1 MMFPGDLNT
10 SSRANPPVPVFPL
23 RSTGLS
29 SQYSPYS
36 TSRFQEIQQKCNLKC
51 TWKCSFLL
59 MVFVTFIVTTFLIY
73 LMAMKKSCTDTRE
86 KCVFVEKSGAIA
98 MDLENSLKLTTEA
111 PPLTTTTV
119 ANVSI
124 RGKFKSDVAQDEQ
137 SDLHRQH
144 TRYQW
149 PSVLEIT
156 SFNTP
161 YSSNVYPYHF
171 WNLEFYNKQPVFMR
185 LNLTLPWG
193 ANFAVYGR
201 RNVAPSITQHD
212 FSEFIKGGRLDNRL
226 SRRSADV
233 IEKDPLVVNVTLIQY
248 LDTGRW
254 FLSIYNDDLRP
265 HTVVLKIAE
274 AEDVST
280 TCPNECSGHGSCYLG
295 KCDCIDGYQGNDCSK
310 SVCPMLCSNHG
321 KYGGG
326 LCHCEEGWKG
336 TECDIPETDCRL
348 ADCSGHGVCK
358 NGVCQC
364 QQGWKGDD
372 CDEVD
377 CMDKSCSSHGIC
389 VSGKCYCKAG
399 WQGEDC
405 SLMNKQVF
413 QCLPRC
419 SDHGA
424 YDLETGVCICNKFW
438 TGPDCSQALCNLN
451 CGPHGKCDQGKCECD
466 IGWTGDKCDQLPCD
480 ERCSEHGQCRNGTCV
495 CSRGWNGKHCTFQGC
510 DNGCGNHGNCVL
522 VNNMYSCVCNDGWEG
537 KSCSV
542 RLEMECNDEIDN
554 DEDGMTDCSDSE
566 CCNSASCAEHIMCL
580 ASNDPLDVLLRKQPP
595 SVTASFYQRVKFLVE
610 EHSVQSYAHLDEY
623 RENEFWNSFTPGRVS
638 VVRGQVLSP
647 QGLGIIGI
655 RVSVDRD
662 SRFGFTLTR
671 TGGWF
676 DVMVNGGEAVT
687 LQFQR
692 SPFRPQTKTLYVP
705 WNQIV
710 SLPSI
715 IMTIN
720 EEMDSYKEST
730 LDSNGLYEHNSYN
743 VTPCI
748 DHKEN
753 PQIVS
758 TWLPEKIGGMPG
770 KSVIFAE
777 TQLLQESIGIP
788 GSNLNL
794 IYRSSW
800 ATGYYSYLII
810 HLTQSDISPLLEV
823 VHISVEI
830 EGSIYNHKLEADP
843 NLKYTFTWDKRNVYK
858 QKVYGIANAKVSIG
872 YEYKSC
878 NQIVWEVQMAVLQ
891 GFDVDISDIGG
902 WSLDVH
908 HHYNFHEG
916 ILQKGD
922 GSILYFKHQY
932 PHTLHVVTGTGMQ
945 RPLNCKDCNG
955 LAKDTRLLS
964 PLALAC
970 GPDGSL
976 YVGDFNLIR
985 KLTPEGSVFTVLQ
998 LSATQVSYQ
1007 YYLCLS
1013 PTDGHLYVS
1022 DPEKHQILRVLTT
1035 TSVVVDPTINYE
1047 VYVGSGERCIPGDQ
1061 GSCGDGGKAIHA
1073 KLSNPKGIAIS
1084 SDGTMYLAD
1093 GTNIRVV
1100 SRDGN
1105 IHTLIGHHK
1114 HNNIWQPMP
1123 CKTTVPTS
1131 QVQLQ
1136 WPTNLALNPLDES
1149 LHITDDRVVLK
1160 VTKDHRVKIVAGS
1173 PLHCYS
1179 GNEVDKGGKESTL
1192 HENQEVMTESL
1203 KATQTALGTI
1213 LGITF
1218 SPYGDLYIAQSDS
1231 RKVNTIKVVNSAGY
1245 ISHFAGYQQTQNPQK
1260 QCDCDSF
1267 NTTCQCGNGSRE
1279 HLLSI
1284 TAKFTTISAIIASP
1298 DGVLNIADQGN
1309 LHILALKPYLPSHVM
1324 NGEFQIPYPATG
1336 EIYIFNRYGQHTA
1349 THDLMTGQVRYT
1361 FLYSKNTSF
1370 GKLSTVT
1377 DSSGNKMLFLR
1388 DYSNVVSAIENS
1400 QDYKSELVISGA
1412 GNLVKFSEK
1421 GRSEITFNYDSSTG
1435 LLTSRSDSTAEQGG
1449 SLFIYNY
1456 DKLGRLVDVVLPT
1469 GEVFELSSHI
1479 SMEDDGFEVNVLTPL
1494 HNPISMISLD
1504 GRRDHITIKMEGNDY
1519 KKLIVKNSASAI
1531 SEAISFKNGSFMF
1544 RSRSGEV
1551 VQCFAES
1558 KHPILELSLPVEAE
1572 MLPVFNRQVSSRGTL
1587 SNIVLWTYS
1596 LVGDA
1601 GSTKFIIR
1609 RKLTINNSTVLIID
1623 YNQYTRIET
1632 VYSSDKPSTS
1642 LLSIAYSQNGL
1653 PLSWTIGHS
1662 KHSVNITYD
1671 RFNRLESWSW
1681 GAINEQY
1688 KYTHHGLCVEK
1699 LLSHRGPV
1707 KYLYNNWNKI
1717 SEIELSTHR
1726 KFMYL
1731 YDESGGLKNI
1741 VLPSGTKHSFSSQT
1755 SLGFIRYTYTPPG
1768 STRAYLQHYSYT
1780 GALLQTVYPGDGARV
1795 LYRYRSSGQLSQVVH
1810 GDGITKVKYYP
1821 NTQLPS
1827 QVLNIETDFEYRWDY
1842 QYNDGLLIEER
1853 IDYGPK
1859 TGLSNAKI
1867 TYEYDSNFRV
1877 ILIEGRIGGQTLQE
1891 NRIEYNPITGSKQLL
1906 GQFERSTN
1914 GNITRLTDGT
1924 GIFNRVTNDYF
1935 QVTHMSVTIHQMEVF
1950 RMEFMYNLDS
1960 RIEQSRTYTHN
1971 VGVNTYTIVKNYTF
1985 DADGQLMSVEAQ
1997 EPWSFKYDQ
2006 NGNMLAM
2013 TYRGNMIPMEHS
2025 VMDRIEK
2032 FGEGLYRYNNR
2043 GLVVQNAREEKFQYN
2058 SKGLLVR
2065 AIKRGRFDVRYFY
2078 DHLNRLSTRKD
2089 NFGNVTQ
2096 FFYTNHNNPNEVS
2109 NIFSP
2114 RDGKLMSLTY
2124 DDRGFLIYAQVH
2136 RYKYYV
2142 ATDHCGT
2149 PVMIF
2154 NQYGEGIREIMRS
2167 PYGHIVYDSNPYLY
2181 LPIDFCGG
2189 LLDQVTSLVHM
2200 PNGKVYDPLVG
2211 QWMSPQWEGMLA
2223 RATEPQQLH
2232 LYRFNGN
2239 DPINVM
2245 PTRQYLKDEK
2255 YWLSLVG
2262 YDLKLLM
2269 PQMPQSISTFPS
2281 LLPSMSASLGNIP
2294 LDITSVYFNHLTKLL
2309 NKRKLTSLP
2318 ESKTHADPII
2328 NSFKEKPKYYDPM
2341 WMTFYMND
2349 LEDNADRGPKA
2360 HGIQPGASLAPLFG
2374 NGIHISR
2381 SSDGRVIVQ
2390 SVPNAN
2396 PIYKDVFTSVF
2407 NDTFLLPFSLVM
2419 HGAQQ
2424 DAYYFVKKDIR
2435 HANEDKAQLKRFG
2448 SQMNTTFHEKDSDN
2462 NSGKMVDV
2470 RIHCADTVI
2479 NLRYGTTLEHEKQ
2492 RLLHHAK
2499 TSVMRKAWH
2508 RERDLLRLGLP
2519 TNKDWS
2525 VAEIDDILKLG
2536 YANGFDGEYIRDTE
2550 RYPELCDDPY
2560 NIRFVKTN

>member
-1 MMFPGDLNT
+1 MMFPGDMST
-10 SSRANPPVPVFPL
+10 SSRGTPPVPVFPL
-23 RSTGLS
+23 RSTGHS

-36 TSRFQEIQQKCNLKC
+36 TTRFQDIQQKCNFKC
-51 TWKCSFLL
+51 SWKCSFLIL
-59 MVFVTFIVTTFLIY
+59 FIVTLIVTSFLIY
-73 LMAMKKSCTDTRE
+73 FITMKSSCSDIKE
-86 KCVFVEKSGAIA
+86 KCVLMEKARSIA
-98 MDLENSLKLTTEA
+98 MDSDSPLGFTTEIQSIS
-111 PPLTTTTV
+111 TTTV
-119 ANVSI
+119 ANFTIHSKSNMDAVS
-124 RGKFKSDVAQDEQ
+124 DDQ
-137 SDLHRQH
+137 SEMHRHH
-144 TRYQW
+144 TRNQW
-149 PSVLEIT
+149 PSLLEIT
-156 SFNTP
+156 SFSTP
-161 YSSNVYPYHF
+161 YSSIVHPYHF
-171 WNLEFYNKQPVFMR
+171 WNLEFHNKQPVFMR

-201 RNVAPSITQHD
+201 RNVAPTITQHD
-212 FSEFIKGGRLDNRL
+212 FSEFVKGGRLENRVN
-226 SRRSADV
+226 RRSID
-233 IEKDPLVVNVTLIQY
+233 DPMEEDPMVVNVTLIEY
-248 LDTGRW
+248 LDAGRW

-265 HTVVLKIAE
+265 HTVILRLAE
-274 AEDVST
+274 AEDVTT

-336 TECDIPETDCRL
+336 TECDIPETDCRV

-364 QQGWKGDD
+364 HQGWKGDE
-372 CDEVD
+372 CNQAD
-377 CMDKSCSSHGIC
+377 CMDKSCSGHGIC
-389 VSGKCYCKAG
+389 MSGKCYCKAG

-413 QCLPRC
+413 QCLPSC
-419 SDHGA
+419 SDHGT
-424 YDLETGVCICNKFW
+424 YDLESGVCVCNKFW

-466 IGWTGDKCDQLPCD
+466 VGWTGDRCDQLPCD
-480 ERCSEHGQCRNGTCV
+480 DRCTEHGQCRNGTCV

-510 DNGCGNHGNCVL
+510 SKGCGNHG
-522 VNNMYSCVCNDGWEG
+522 SCVMTNNIYGCVCKEGWAGE
-537 KSCSV
+537 SCSI
-542 RLEMECNDEIDN
+542 RLETDCSDEIDN

-566 CCNSASCAEHIMCL
+566 CCNSPSCAEHIMCL
-580 ASNDPLDVLLRKQPP
+580 ASNDPVDVLLRKQPP

-623 RENEFWNSFTPGRVS
+623 SESEFWNSFTPGRVS

-671 TGGWF
+671 AGGWF

-692 SPFRPQTKTLYVP
+692 SPFKPQIKTLFIP
-705 WNQIV
+705 WNQII
-710 SLPSI
+710 SLTPI
-715 IMTIN
+715 RMTLN
-720 EEMDSYKEST
+720 EEIDSYKEST
-730 LDSNGLYEHNSYN
+730 MDNNGMLYDQNLFN

-748 DHKEN
+748 DHREI

-758 TWLPEKIGGMPG
+758 TWLPEKVGGMPG

-777 TQLLQESIGIP
+777 TQLLQESISIP

-810 HLTQSDISPLLEV
+810 HLTQSDISPHLKV
-823 VHISVEI
+823 VHITVEI
-830 EGSIYNHKLEADP
+830 EGSVYNHKLEADP

-858 QKVYGIANAKVSIG
+858 QKVYGIAKAKVSVG
-872 YEYKSC
+872 YEYINC
-878 NQIVWEVQMAVLQ
+878 NQIVWEVQMTVLQ

-932 PHTLHVVTGTGMQ
+932 PHTLHVVTGTGLQ

-955 LAKDTRLLS
+955 IAKDTRLLS
-964 PLALAC
+964 PIALAS

-985 KLTPEGSVFTVLQ
+985 KLTPEGNVFTVLQ

-1007 YYLCLS
+1007 YYLYLS
-1013 PTDGHLYVS
+1013 PTDGYLYVS
-1022 DPEKHQILRVLTT
+1022 DPERHQILRVTNT
-1035 TSVVVDPTINYE
+1035 NSVADPTVNYE
-1047 VYVGSGERCIPGDQ
+1047 VYVGSGERCIPGDHN
-1061 GSCGDGGKAIHA
+1061 SCGDGGSAINA

-1084 SDGTMYLAD
+1084 SDGTLYIAD

-1100 SRDGN
+1100 NNQG
-1105 IHTLIGHHK
+1105 IIKTLIGHHK
-1114 HNNIWQPMP
+1114 HNNIWQPIP
-1123 CKTTVPTS
+1123 CKTSLPTS

-1149 LHITDDRVVLK
+1149 LHITDDRIVLK
-1160 VTKDHRVKIVAGS
+1160 VTKDNRVKIIAGS

-1179 GNEVDKGGKESTL
+1179 NNDANKD
-1192 HENQEVMTESL
+1192 SL
-1203 KATQTALGTI
+1203 KTTVNQDLMSESQKATETALGTI
-1213 LGITF
+1213 VGITF
-1218 SPYGDLYIAQSDS
+1218 SPYGDLYVAQSDS
-1231 RKVNTIKVVNSAGY
+1231 RKINSIKVINSAGY
-1245 ISHFAGYQQTQNPQK
+1245 ISHFAGYQQNENLQK
-1260 QCDCDSF
+1260 QCDCDNT

-1309 LHILALKPYLPSHVM
+1309 LHILALKPYLPSHDL

-1336 EIYIFNRYGQHTA
+1336 ELYVFNRYGQHISTL
-1349 THDLMTGQVRYT
+1349 DLMSGKVRYT

-1377 DSSGNKMLFLR
+1377 DGSGNKMLFLR

-1421 GRSEITFNYDSSTG
+1421 GRSEITFNYDSNSG
-1435 LLTSRSDSTAEQGG
+1435 LLTSRSDSTAEG
-1449 SLFIYNY
+1449 SSLYIYNY
-1456 DKLGRLVDVVLPT
+1456 DQLGRLVNVVLPT
-1469 GEVFELSSHI
+1469 GEIFELSSHI
-1479 SMEDDGFEVNVLTPL
+1479 SMEDDSFEVNVFTPL
-1494 HNPISMISLD
+1494 HNPISLMSLD
-1504 GRRDHITIKMEGNDY
+1504 GHNDQITIKMEGNDY
-1519 KKLIVKNSASAI
+1519 KKLIVKNSASSI
-1531 SEAISFKNGSFMF
+1531 NEAINFKNGSFMF

-1572 MLPVFNRQVSSRGTL
+1572 MLPVFNRQVSSRGIL
-1587 SNIVLWTYS
+1587 SNTILWTYS

-1601 GSTKFIIR
+1601 GSSKSIIR
-1609 RKLTINNSTVLIID
+1609 RKLTVNNSSVLIID
-1623 YNQYTRIET
+1623 YNQYSRVET
-1632 VYSSDKPSTS
+1632 IFSSERPSTS
-1642 LLSIAYSQNGL
+1642 LLSISYSPNGL
-1653 PLSWTIGHS
+1653 PLSWTIGSS
-1662 KHSVNITYD
+1662 KHHVNLTYD

-1681 GAINEQY
+1681 GAINEHY
-1688 KYTHHGLCVEK
+1688 KYTHHGLCIEK
-1699 LLSHRGPV
+1699 FLSHRGPI
-1707 KYLYNNWNKI
+1707 KYIYNAWNRI
-1717 SEIELSTHR
+1717 SEIELPTKR
-1726 KFMYL
+1726 KFGYL

-1741 VLPSGTKHSFSSQT
+1741 VLPSGTKHTFSSQT
-1755 SLGFIRYTYTPPG
+1755 SLGFIRFTYTPPG
-1768 STRAYLQHYSYT
+1768 STRSYLQHYSYT
-1780 GALLQTVYPGDGARV
+1780 GCLLQTVYPGDGARV

-1810 GDGITKVKYYP
+1810 GDGITKVKYWT

-1827 QVLNIETDFEYRWDY
+1827 QVLNIENDFEYRWDY

-1867 TYEYDSNFRV
+1867 TYEYDNNFRV
-1877 ILIEGRIGGQTLQE
+1877 TLIEGRIGGQSLQE
-1891 NRIEYNPITGSKQLL
+1891 YRVQYNPITGKKQIF
-1906 GQFERSTN
+1906 GQFEILSS
-1914 GNITRLTDGT
+1914 GNITKITDGT
-1924 GIFNRVTNDYF
+1924 ATFNRMTNDYF
-1935 QVTHMSVTIHQMEVF
+1935 QETYVSVIIHQMEVF
-1950 RMEFMYNLDS
+1950 RMEFVYNLDS
-1960 RIEQSRTYTHN
+1960 RIVQSRTYTHN
-1971 VGVNTYTIVKNYTF
+1971 VGINTYTIVKNYTY
-1985 DADGQLMSVEAQ
+1985 DADSQLLSVDAQ

-2043 GLVVQNAREEKFQYN
+2043 GLVVQNAREEKFHYN

-2065 AIKRGRFDVRYFY
+2065 AVKRGRFDVRYYY

-2096 FFYTNHNNPNEVS
+2096 FFYTNHKNPNEV
-2109 NIFSP
+2109 NQIYSP

-2124 DDRGFLIYAQVH
+2124 DDRGFLIYAQVFRH
-2136 RYKYYV
+2136 KYYI

-2154 NQYGEGIREIMRS
+2154 NQYGEGIREMMRS

-2181 LPIDFCGG
+2181 LPIDYCGG

-2200 PNGKVYDPLVG
+2200 PDGKVYDPLVG
-2211 QWMSPQWEGMLA
+2211 QWMSPQWEGMLSK
-2223 RATEPQQLH
+2223 ATEPQQLH

-2239 DPINVM
+2239 DPINVA

-2255 YWLSLVG
+2255 HWLSLVG
-2262 YDLKLLM
+2262 YDLNSVM

-2281 LLPSMSASLGNIP
+2281 LLPSVSPILGSTP
-2294 LDITSVYFNHLTKLL
+2294 LDVTSVYFNNLNKLL
-2309 NKRKLTSLP
+2309 SKRKLTFLS
-2318 ESKTHADPII
+2318 ESKTHAEPAI
-2328 NSFKEKPKYYDPM
+2328 NSFKEKSKWLDPM
-2341 WMTFYMND
+2341 WITFYMNE
-2349 LEDNADRGPKA
+2349 LEEPKNRGPKA
-2360 HGIQPGASLAPLFG
+2360 HGDDPGASLVPLFG
-2374 NGIHISR
+2374 NGILLSR
-2381 SSDGRVIVQ
+2381 SDDGRVVVQ

-2424 DAYYFVKKDIR
+2424 DAYYFVKKDIW
-2435 HANEDKAQLKRFG
+2435 HANEDKVQLKRFG
-2448 SQMNTTFHEKDSDN
+2448 TQMNTTFHEKESDN
-2462 NSGKMVDV
+2462 NSGKVVDV
-2470 RIHCADTVI
+2470 RIHCTDTVM
-2479 NLRYGTTLEHEKQ
+2479 NLRYGTTLDHEKQ

-2499 TSVMRKAWH
+2499 TAVMRKAWH

-2519 TNKDWS
+2519 TNKDWTT
-2525 VAEIDDILKLG
+2525 AEVDEILKSG
-2536 YANGFDGEYIRDTE
+2536 YASGFDGEYIRDIE

-2560 NIRFVKTN
+2560 NIRFIKSN